1 MDTQSSNFPPSTERV
16 TEVKTDIFVT
26 SIGPVSDHEMVSLC
40 LLHPFFK
47 PSRCLSTYRGVKGE
61 GEGGVFKRYD
71 VY

>member
-1 MDTQSSNFPPSTERV
+1 MPDGHSSNFPSSTERV

-26 SIGPVSDHEMVSLC
+26 SIGPVSDHEMVSLH
-40 LLHPFFK
+40 LLHPSFK
-47 PSRCLSTYRGVKGE
+47 PSRRLSTYRGVK